1 MRSNSIDT
9 DCENKLFKISQR
21 EIAQFLFLKNGKTGG
36 IFAASTVLIL
46 LLYGIFLSDLRFVIL
61 SIMLLFIL
69 IPMVYSFIFIKD
81 MLHPDIAFNTLP
93 HSLNYSTDFDSL
105 IIRIYKKESLNKSES
120 DTGNMQVAGS
130 NLVSGRSQQEKEKET
145 DIDTQKDAVDDE
157 ILSVC
162 ATKTLNISQLGKPY
176 LGMKNIIYPIGEY
189 GWIFI
194 PYQYLKNDKNL
205 EKLLGYGQE

>member
-9 DCENKLFKISQR
+9 DSENKLFKISQR

-36 IFAASTVLIL
+36 IFAACAVLIL
-46 LLYGIFLSDLRFVIL
+46 LLYGILLSDLRFVIL

-69 IPMVYSFIFIKD
+69 IPMVYAFIFIKD

-93 HSLNYSTDFDSL
+93 HSLNYSTDLDSL
-105 IIRIYKKESLNKSES
+105 IIKIYKKERLNKSES
-120 DTGNMQVAGS
+120 DAYTMQDGCS
-130 NLVSGRSQQEKEKET
+130 NLDDVRSQQDKEEET
-145 DIDTQKDAVDDE
+145 GKYTGDNE
-157 ILSVC
+157 ILCEC
-162 ATKTLNISQLGKPY
+162 ATKTLNISQLGKPFI
-176 LGMKNIIYPIGEY
+176 GVKNIIYPIGES

-194 PYQYLKNDKNL
+194 PYQYLKDDKKL